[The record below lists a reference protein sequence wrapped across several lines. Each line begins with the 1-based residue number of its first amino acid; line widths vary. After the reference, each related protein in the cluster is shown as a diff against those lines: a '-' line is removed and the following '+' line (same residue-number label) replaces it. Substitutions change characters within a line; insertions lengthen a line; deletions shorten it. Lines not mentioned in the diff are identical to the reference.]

1 MPSAIDI
8 SASGL
13 IAQRIRL
20 NTIANNLANVNTTRD
35 AQGNPTPYVRK
46 QVIFQVGMPEDESPL
61 GVHVAAIEEDDP
73 SRMGTEPF
81 RLKYLPGHPDAN
93 AQGYVQLPNIDPARE
108 YVDALEAGRAYE
120 ANIQAI
126 EIYKNMANRISQLL
140 E

>member
-1 MPSAIDI
+1 MPNALDI

-13 IAQRIRL
+13 VAQRMRL
-20 NTIANNLANVNTTRD
+20 NIIANNLANVSTTRD
-35 AQGNPTPYVRK
+35 AQGNPNPYVRK
-46 QVIFQVGMPEDESPL
+46 QVIFQTGMPEMNSKM
-61 GVHVAAIEEDDP
+61 GVHVAAIDEDDP

-81 RLKYLPGHPDAN
+81 RLEYRPGHPDAN

-126 EIYKNMANRISQLL
+126 EIYKAMGNQVSRLL